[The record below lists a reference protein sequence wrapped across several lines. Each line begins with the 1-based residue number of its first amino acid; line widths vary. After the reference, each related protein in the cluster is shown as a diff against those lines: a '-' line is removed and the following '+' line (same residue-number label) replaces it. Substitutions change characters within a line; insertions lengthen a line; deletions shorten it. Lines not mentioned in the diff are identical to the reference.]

1 VTPGWLHVLMTGQP
15 IGKEA
20 GGTRALRAQGDN
32 TMGTSINISVVG
44 FVGGQP
50 ELTTDGEQQVAS
62 YSVAVNRKTRSGEQ
76 TLWVRVS
83 CWNGLVAVVE
93 KYVHKGSLVQVT
105 GEWLRPRAWVDQN
118 GNPQVS
124 LDMSASRLV
133 LLDRANGDEPVEEEM
148 PF

>member
-1 VTPGWLHVLMTGQP
+1 VTPGWLHLLMTGQP
-15 IGKEA
+15 IGKGA

-32 TMGTSINISVVG
+32 TMGTSITISVVG

-50 ELTTDGEQQVAS
+50 EVKTVGEQKVAS
-62 YSVAVNRKTRSGEQ
+62 FSVAVNRKTRSGEQ

-83 CWNGLVAVVE
+83 CWNGLVDE

-105 GEWLRPRAWVDQN
+105 GEWLRPRSWVDQN
-118 GNPQVS
+118 SNPQVS
-124 LDMSASRLV
+124 LDMSTSRLV
-133 LLDRANGDEPVEEEM
+133 LLDRATGDEPVEEEM

>member
-1 VTPGWLHVLMTGQP
+1 
-15 IGKEA
+15 
-20 GGTRALRAQGDN
+20 
-32 TMGTSINISVVG
+32 MGTSINISVVG

-50 ELTTDGEQQVAS
+50 EVKTVGEQKVAS
-62 YSVAVNRKTRSGEQ
+62 FSVAVNRKTRSGEQ

-93 KYVHKGSLVQVT
+93 KYVHKGSLLQVT
-105 GEWLRPRAWVDQN
+105 GDWLRPRAWVDQS

-124 LDMSASRLV
+124 LDMSAMRLV
-133 LLDRANGDEPVEEEM
+133 LLDRTDAAEPAEDELL